1 MRTNIFVLTEDLN
14 FFYRLNK
21 EFERLQLKFKVLN
34 IGDKIPNIH
43 NSIILSTVKEMKKFE
58 NVDGIKGKI
67 LSYAKEDDFEQY
79 IVKILAVN
87 KIGNKI
93 YSELV
98 FSIDPGTKHIG
109 LVIFLD
115 DYYLISHTILEK
127 ERLVE
132 KIRIY
137 INALQ
142 ETNLN
147 PLKLIFKF
155 GRGIMPIT
163 ATIIDQIFKN
173 FNRKGLSVLLIDESK
188 TSKYKIRDANKK
200 KIPKDEAAA
209 LIISLREGYEI
220 YYKTYKTIINK
231 RKSIKMKNE
240 EFHDKISEKN
250 DEIDHKLIE
259 IAENVLK
266 GNISLSKSMELI
278 KTSINNNL
286 GY

>member
-147 PLKLIFKF
+147 PLKLI
-155 GRGIMPIT
+155 G
-163 ATIIDQIFKN
+163 D
-173 FNRKGLSVLLIDESK
+173 S
-188 TSKYKIRDANKK
+188 
-200 KIPKDEAAA
+200 
-209 LIISLREGYEI
+209 
-220 YYKTYKTIINK
+220 
-231 RKSIKMKNE
+231 
-240 EFHDKISEKN
+240 
-250 DEIDHKLIE
+250 
-259 IAENVLK
+259 
-266 GNISLSKSMELI
+266 
-278 KTSINNNL
+278 
-286 GY
+286 